1 MLIPGIC
8 TQCGATLSV
17 DKGKDAMVCPYCN
30 TPFIVEKAIQNFS
43 NVYNITA
50 QNVYVQG
57 DIEKEYEIKGG
68 VLTKYNGNS
77 LHIKIPQGVKKIGPK
92 VFAGTMIETVELGD
106 EVIEMYASA
115 FYDCDHLKEIHF
127 SPCIQTIQNAS
138 WDRHCRNLDSI
149 YVSSSSLGKA
159 NYDFGHIKPDTN
171 EFECS
176 VTNLVNIYVDGEKL
190 GSTDSRL
197 KFFEMTPIGYPHY
210 IKRIKEENEKKHQEV
225 VEAWKSKNKC
235 SYCGGEFSGILIKKC
250 CRCRREKDY

>member
-17 DKGKDAMVCPYCN
+17 DKEKDAMVCPYCN

-92 VFAGTMIETVELGD
+92 VFAHTMIETVELGD

-115 FYDCDHLKEIHF
+115 FYGCDHLKEIHF
-127 SPCIQTIQNAS
+127 SANMQTIQNAS
-138 WDRHCRNLDSI
+138 WDWHCRNLDSI

-159 NYDFGHIKPDTN
+159 NYDFGHINPDTN
-171 EFECS
+171 AFECS
-176 VTNLVNIYVDGEKL
+176 VPNLINIYVDGKKL
-190 GSTDSRL
+190 ETNDERI
-197 KFFEMTPIGYPHY
+197 KFFEMTPIGYPY
-210 IKRIKEENEKKHQEV
+210 YLKRIEDEREKQRQEW
-225 VEAWKSKNKC
+225 ARQWKSNNKC
-235 SYCGGEFSGILIKKC
+235 AYCGGDFVGLLFKKC
-250 CRCRREKDY
+250 CRCQKDKDY